1 MHGRPCKPDH
11 ELQMRARRTA
21 DWLARLL
28 CGLVAVAAAGCAQ
41 EAVPEKAPAAVK
53 AQTVE
58 FTDYAPRVELTGE
71 IKAQIQGDLSFR
83 VSGRVIERNVDVG
96 SHVTPEQPLAQL
108 DPQEQEA
115 NVRSAEA
122 NVQAAEAQL
131 RQATSTFERQ
141 RTLLA
146 QGFTTRAN
154 YDQAEQAFR
163 TAQGS
168 LDAARAQL
176 ATAREQLS
184 YTTLRAGVSGII
196 TARNV
201 EVGQVVQ
208 AVQTVFTIAHDGP
221 RDAVFQVHE
230 SAFGRGQANPAVQL
244 VLVSDPNVRTTG
256 TVREVSPTVDPATGT
271 VRVKVGIE
279 QTPPA
284 MTLGAAVIGSTQFK
298 ARKLVILPW
307 GALASRD
314 GEPAVW
320 VVHRETRAV
329 SLKPVTIDGYDT
341 GVLLIRDGLE
351 PGEIVVTTGG
361 HLLRPNQT
369 VALAGEAPR

>member
-1 MHGRPCKPDH
+1 MHGAWQPDH
-11 ELQMRARRTA
+11 EFPMRNRRGSVRWA
-21 DWLARLL
+21 HVV
-28 CGLVAVAAAGCAQ
+28 CGLVAIAAAGCSQ
-41 EAVPEKAPAAVK
+41 DPLPEKAPTAVRT
-53 AQTVE
+53 QTVE

-71 IKAQIQGDLSFR
+71 IKAQVQNDLSFR

-96 SHVTPEQPLAQL
+96 AHVTSDQPLAQL

-146 QGFTTRAN
+146 QGFTTRAT

-176 ATAREQLS
+176 ASAREQLS
-184 YTTLRAGVSGII
+184 YTTLRAGVPGII

-208 AVQTVFTIAHDGP
+208 AVQNVFTIAQDGP
-221 RDAVFQVHE
+221 RDAVFNVEE
-230 SAFGRGQANPAVQL
+230 SAFGRGRVDPQVQL
-244 VLVSDPNVRTTG
+244 VLVSDPNVKATG
-256 TVREVSPTVDPATGT
+256 KVREVSPTVDPTTGT

-284 MTLGAAVIGSTQFK
+284 MSLGAAVTGSAQFR
-298 ARKLVILPW
+298 ARRLVILPW
-307 GALASRD
+307 SALASRN

-320 VVHRETRAV
+320 LVDRQTRAV
-329 SLKPVTIDGYDT
+329 SLKPVIIDGYDR

-351 PGEIVVTTGG
+351 TGDIVVTAGG
-361 HLLRPNQT
+361 QILRPNQV
-369 VALAGEAPR
+369 VALAGEAAR

>member
-1 MHGRPCKPDH
+1 MRLRADRGRVYPIGS
-11 ELQMRARRTA
+11 RRFSRRRR
-21 DWLARLL
+21 LAVGVLL
-28 CGLVAVAAAGCAQ
+28 AAAAAGCAQ
-41 EAVPEKAPAAVK
+41 DPAPEKAPAAVK
-53 AQTVE
+53 IQTVE
-58 FTDYAPRVELTGE
+58 YTDYSPRVELTGE
-71 IKAQIQGDLSFR
+71 IKAQVQSDLSFR
-83 VSGRVIERNVDVG
+83 VSGRVIERTVDVG
-96 SHVTPEQPLAQL
+96 AHVAPDQPLAQL

-131 RQATSTFERQ
+131 RQAASTFERQ
-141 RTLLA
+141 KTLLG

-221 RDAVFQVHE
+221 RDAVFNVQE
-230 SAFGRGQANPAVQL
+230 SAFGRERTDPAVQL
-244 VLVSDPNVRTTG
+244 VLVSDPNVRATG
-256 TVREVSPTVDPATGT
+256 KVREVSPTVDPATGT

-279 QTPPA
+279 RTPPS
-284 MTLGAAVIGSTQFK
+284 MTLGAAVTGSAQFK
-298 ARKLVILPW
+298 ARRLVILPW
-307 GALASRD
+307 GALASRE

-320 VVHRETRAV
+320 VVHRQTRAV
-329 SLKPVTIDGYDT
+329 SLKPVTIDAYKT
-341 GVLLIRDGLE
+341 GELLIGGGLE

-361 HLLRPNQT
+361 QLLRPNQT
-369 VALAGEAPR
+369 VALAGEATR